1 MLKTAKGDVFSCDEC
16 GMIISVA
23 ESCECDDSCELICCG
38 VPMAK
43 GKIAARNVRK
53 KAVAK
58 KVKTILAKVKK
69 PGRSKASKK

>member
-1 MLKTAKGDVFSCDEC
+1 
-16 GMIISVA
+16 
-23 ESCECDDSCELICCG
+23 
-38 VPMAK
+38 MAK

>member
-1 MLKTAKGDVFSCDEC
+1 MLKTTKGDVFSCDEC

-43 GKIAARNVRK
+43 GKIAARNVK
-53 KAVAK
+53 KKTAAK
-58 KVKTILAKVKK
+58 KVKAVLSKVKTT
-69 PGRSKASKK
+69 GRSKASKK